1 MARHGV
7 AAVVGCVL
15 LVGVGLVLVATAF
28 GQPGAVFT
36 AASGPAIDP
45 ATRPALARF
54 LAANTVVVG
63 KVMSVEADVTDAGN
77 GVKYSI
83 ANVKIDDGLLGT
95 KNVTHLKVG
104 FVPNQRGTELAS
116 GGQYL
121 LFLTKHPS
129 EGFQVIPPM
138 ALPIPATDEAKYKK
152 AVAEVEKAAAAV
164 KDPMTTLK
172 ADKAADRGHAAV
184 VLLSLYRTPPAG
196 VVRLMDNEDLPADES
211 KLLLDALAEADWATE
226 THGISGFSAFRGL
239 NLTAKD
245 GWTPPG
251 VKPGVSVFDE
261 YKKGFA
267 AWRSTAAGKEYRVKK
282 LVPKK

>member
-7 AAVVGCVL
+7 AAVIGCML
-15 LVGVGLVLVATAF
+15 FAGVGLVVVSAVLA
-28 GQPGAVFT
+28 QPGAIAT
-36 AASGPAIDP
+36 KAYIDP
-45 ATRPALARF
+45 ATQSPLARF
-54 LAANTVVVG
+54 LAASTVVVG
-63 KVMSVEADVTDAGN
+63 KVQSVETEAIESG
-77 GVKYSI
+77 GLKYSI
-83 ANVKIDDGLLGT
+83 ANVKVEDGLIGT

-104 FVPNQRGTELAS
+104 FISAQRGTELAS

-129 EGFQVIPPM
+129 EGFQIIPPM
-138 ALPIPATDEAKYKK
+138 ALPIPASDEAKYKK
-152 AVAEVEKAAAAV
+152 AVAEVEKAATAV
-164 KDPMTTLK
+164 KDPTAALK
-172 ADKAADRGHAAV
+172 AEKAADRGHAAV
-184 VLLSLYRTPPAG
+184 VLLTMYRTPPTG
-196 VVRLMDNEDLPADES
+196 SPRLMDNEDLSADES

-261 YKKGFA
+261 YKKAFV
-267 AWRSTAAGKEYRVKK
+267 AWRGTAAGTEYRVKK